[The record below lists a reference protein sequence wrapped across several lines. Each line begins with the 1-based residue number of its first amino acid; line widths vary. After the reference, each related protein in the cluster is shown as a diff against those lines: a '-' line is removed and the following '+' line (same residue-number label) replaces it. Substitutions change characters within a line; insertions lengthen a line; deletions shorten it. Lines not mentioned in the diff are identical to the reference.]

1 MRFFD
6 ALDEELLKV
15 ENFYLEREKDALIF
29 SSMLNEQLRELQ
41 SHRKIYHVCRTECF
55 LRL

>member
-1 MRFFD
+1 MQFFD

-15 ENFYLEREKDALIF
+15 ERFYLEREKDALIF

-41 SHRKIYHVCRTECF
+41 THRKIYHVCHGKCF
-55 LRL
+55 LHL